1 MKSPTALGV
10 FLAGAATVLLGFVTF
25 CTPVFEKLWLVESL
39 LPQGKA
45 QFGVLGYKVQDAVT
59 SMHLGYPRQF
69 SALDPYTLPSSI
81 RTLSYVFV
89 LFPIAFGLA
98 GVTFFLAILG
108 VFFPVVVG
116 SMVAILSFFAAAVA
130 TTGFVIVIVAYFI
143 LKRHLDP
150 ALAFKFGT
158 AFWLDVA
165 AAIALFVASFFFGI
179 GICCNVRR
187 SRKERT
193 AGDATM
199 YNRLFA
205 APSERPYATEEHI
218 NMEPTYDAAPTEVPV
233 ISTGHTKSASYDT
246 GVASTPRAE
255 PYYPP
260 TADEF
265 EDGPGASSVALVPA
279 SAEPA
284 SLSYLSPVT
293 AHSVQKSAP
302 VLGPEPDT
310 IADLDAGRRSSV
322 LSSQFHSIENSEYE
336 DARTAPTEHVAATRT
351 TGLPVYLQN
360 AHQVEKITTE
370 TPGAVRTTTI
380 TSPVGA
386 APRVGAYDPEPAL
399 PSHLRS
405 GAGRQQLSDAW
416 FLPGSSKSTSA
427 TAAGSSLPD
436 YQDKAPGVYPDEK
449 RAPVS

>member
-1 MKSPTALGV
+1 MAHAEFPT
-10 FLAGAATVLLGFVTF
+10 
-25 CTPVFEKLWLVESL
+25 
-39 LPQGKA
+39 
-45 QFGVLGYKVQDAVT
+45 
-59 SMHLGYPRQF
+59 
-69 SALDPYTLPSSI
+69 LDPYTLPSSI
-81 RTLSYVFV
+81 HTLSYVFV
-89 LFPIAFGLA
+89 LFPIGTLYGAVLTAAFGLA

-130 TTGFVIVIVAYFI
+130 TTAFVIVIVAYFI

-187 SRKERT
+187 ANKERV
-193 AGDATM
+193 ADDATM
-199 YNRLFA
+199 YNRLFTA
-205 APSERPYATEEHI
+205 PPSERPYATEERI
-218 NMEPTYDAAPTEVPV
+218 NMEPMDAAMPAEPPV
-233 ISTGHTKSASYDT
+233 TNYGHAKSASYDT
-246 GVASTPRAE
+246 GVASTPRIE

-260 TADEF
+260 TADEY
-265 EDGPGASSVALVPA
+265 EEGPGASSVALVPA
-279 SAEPA
+279 SAEAP
-284 SLSYLSPVT
+284 SLSYLSPV
-293 AHSVQKSAP
+293 AARSVQTTTAP
-302 VLGPEPDT
+302 VLAAEPDT
-310 IADLDAGRRSSV
+310 VVDMDAGRRSSA

-336 DARTAPTEHVAATRT
+336 DARTAPTEHVADTRT
-351 TGLPVYLQN
+351 TGLPLYLQN
-360 AHQVEKITTE
+360 ARQVETVTTE

-380 TSPVGA
+380 ASPVGA

-405 GAGRQQLSDAW
+405 GAGRQQLNEEW
-416 FLPGSSKSTSA
+416 FLPGASTKTPS
-427 TAAGSSLPD
+427 TAAGTSLPG
-436 YQDKAPGVYPDEK
+436 YEDKQPGVYPDEK

>member
-1 MKSPTALGV
+1 M
-10 FLAGAATVLLGFVTF
+10 FLAHTEFA
-25 CTPVFEKLWLVESL
+25 
-39 LPQGKA
+39 
-45 QFGVLGYKVQDAVT
+45 
-59 SMHLGYPRQF
+59 
-69 SALDPYTLPSSI
+69 ALDPYTLPSSI
-81 RTLSYVFV
+81 HTLSYVFV
-89 LFPIAFGLA
+89 LFPIGTLPDAVLTTAFGLA

-116 SMVAILSFFAAAVA
+116 SLVAILSFFAAAVA
-130 TTGFVIVIVAYFI
+130 TTAFVIVVVAYFI

-187 SRKERT
+187 SRKEHT
-193 AGDATM
+193 ADDATM

-205 APSERPYATEEHI
+205 APPSERPYATEEHI
-218 NMEPTYDAAPTEVPV
+218 NMEPTHTAAPAEPPV
-233 ISTGHTKSASYDT
+233 ITTGHTKSASYDT

-255 PYYPP
+255 PYYAL

-265 EDGPGASSVALVPA
+265 EEGPGASSVALVPA

-293 AHSVQKSAP
+293 AHSVQKTTP
-302 VLGPEPDT
+302 VLAPEPDT
-310 IADLDAGRRSSV
+310 VVDMDAGRRSSA
-322 LSSQFHSIENSEYE
+322 LSSQFHSVENSEYE

-351 TGLPVYLQN
+351 TGLPLYLQN

-370 TPGAVRTTTI
+370 TPGAVRTTTVA
-380 TSPVGA
+380 SPVGA

-405 GAGRQQLSDAW
+405 GAGRQQLNDAW
-416 FLPGSSKSTSA
+416 FLPGSSKTTSE
-427 TAAGSSLPD
+427 TAAGSSLPG
-436 YQDKAPGVYPDEK
+436 YQDKTPGVYPDEK